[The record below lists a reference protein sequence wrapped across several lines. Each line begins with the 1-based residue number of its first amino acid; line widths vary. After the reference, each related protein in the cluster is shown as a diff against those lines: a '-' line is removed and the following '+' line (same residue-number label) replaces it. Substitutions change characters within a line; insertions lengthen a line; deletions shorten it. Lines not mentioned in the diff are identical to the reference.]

1 MSLTFVTPQFYSLL
15 IINPMTETT
24 NLPFTEYF
32 HDWRKLGEVQA
43 AYPDYKK
50 AEEVWDAVREKLN
63 ETKSS
68 VQCKTQYSTT
78 HDAALG
84 ILNEMKLDFECGGG
98 IDKKARKFAKKY
110 FGVWNIEEELYEN
123 LESSLEVL
131 RAAKRDSFRK
141 IIELEDQLPKLI
153 AEEDRLRKLWIM
165 ESDKIEPIWRQL
177 KKERE
182 VAQEKE
188 RQQKIQDD
196 YETETTEEK

>member
-1 MSLTFVTPQFYSLL
+1 
-15 IINPMTETT
+15 MTETT

-32 HDWRKLGEVQA
+32 YDWRKLGEVQA

-84 ILNEMKLDFECGGG
+84 ILNELRLRFESGGVLG
-98 IDKKARKFAKKY
+98 KKEKRFAEN
-110 FGVWNIEEELYEN
+110 FLGMWDPEEELYEN
-123 LESSLEVL
+123 LEASLEVL

-141 IIELEDQLPKLI
+141 IIELEDQLPKLR
-153 AEEDRLRKLWIM
+153 ADEERTRKLWIL

-177 KKERE
+177 KKEHKAAE
-182 VAQEKE
+182 EKE

-196 YETETTEEK
+196 FESETTEEKNDEEI

>member
-1 MSLTFVTPQFYSLL
+1 MKLS
-15 IINPMTETT
+15 T

-63 ETKSS
+63 DIKGQ

-78 HDAALG
+78 HDVALG
-84 ILNEMKLDFECGGG
+84 ILNEMKLDFECGVGF
-98 IDKKARKFAKKY
+98 DKRARKFAKKY
-110 FGVWNIEEELYEN
+110 FGMWNIEEELYEN
-123 LESSLEVL
+123 LEASLEVL

-141 IIELEDQLPKLI
+141 IIELDDQIPKLI

-177 KKERE
+177 KEEHKAAE
-182 VAQEKE
+182 EKE

-196 YETETTEEK
+196 FEGETTEEKNDEEI

>member
-1 MSLTFVTPQFYSLL
+1 MPK
-15 IINPMTETT
+15 TT

-84 ILNEMKLDFECGGG
+84 ILNEL
-98 IDKKARKFAKKY
+98 
-110 FGVWNIEEELYEN
+110 
-123 LESSLEVL
+123 
-131 RAAKRDSFRK
+131 
-141 IIELEDQLPKLI
+141 
-153 AEEDRLRKLWIM
+153 RLRF
-165 ESDKIEPIWRQL
+165 ESGGVLVK
-177 KKERE
+177 RE
-182 VAQEKE
+182 KRFAENFLGMWDPE
-188 RQQKIQDD
+188 
-196 YETETTEEK
+196 

>member
-1 MSLTFVTPQFYSLL
+1 MPK
-15 IINPMTETT
+15 TT

-63 ETKSS
+63 DTKGQ

-78 HDAALG
+78 HDTALA
-84 ILNEMKLDFECGGG
+84 ILNEMKLGFECGSG
-98 IDKKARKFAKKY
+98 IDKKARKFAEKY
-110 FGVWNIEEELYEN
+110 LGIWNIEEELYEN
-123 LESSLEVL
+123 LEASLEVL

-153 AEEDRLRKLWIM
+153 ADEERTRKLWIM
-165 ESDKIEPIWRQL
+165 ESNKIEPVWRQL
-177 KKERE
+177 KKEHE
-182 VAQEKE
+182 AAEEKE

-196 YETETTEEK
+196 FEGKKDNTDWEENDEEI

>member
-1 MSLTFVTPQFYSLL
+1 MTSTTPK
-15 IINPMTETT
+15 NE
-24 NLPFTEYF
+24 LPFTEYF

>member
-1 MSLTFVTPQFYSLL
+1 MPK
-15 IINPMTETT
+15 TT

-63 ETKSS
+63 DIKGQ

-84 ILNEMKLDFECGGG
+84 ILNEIKLDFECGCGF
-98 IDKKARKFAKKY
+98 DKKVNRFAKKY

-141 IIELEDQLPKLI
+141 IIELEDQLPKLK
-153 AEEDRLRKLWIM
+153 AEEERLRKLWIL

-177 KKERE
+177 KKEHE
-182 VAQEKE
+182 ATKEKE

-196 YETETTEEK
+196 FEGKKDNTDWEENNEEI

>member
-1 MSLTFVTPQFYSLL
+1 
-15 IINPMTETT
+15 MTETT

-84 ILNEMKLDFECGGG
+84 ILNEMKVNFECGAVLS
-98 IDKKARKFAKKY
+98 KEEKEFASRY
-110 FGVWNIEEELYEN
+110 FGSWDIEAELNEN
-123 LESSLEVL
+123 LEASLEVL
-131 RAAKRDSFRK
+131 RAAKRDIFRK
-141 IIELEDQLPKLI
+141 IIELDDQLPKLT
-153 AEEDRLRKLWIM
+153 AEEDRLRKLWVM
-165 ESDKIEPIWRQL
+165 ESDKIKLVWEKL
-177 KKERE
+177 K
-182 VAQEKE
+182 
-188 RQQKIQDD
+188 
-196 YETETTEEK
+196 EEHDAAEEEEE